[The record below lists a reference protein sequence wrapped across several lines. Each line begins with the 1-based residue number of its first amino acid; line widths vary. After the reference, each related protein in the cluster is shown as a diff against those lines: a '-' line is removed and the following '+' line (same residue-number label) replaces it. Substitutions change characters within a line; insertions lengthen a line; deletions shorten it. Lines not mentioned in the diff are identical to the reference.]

1 VAALAVLAVNE
12 IAFQLADRALDNV
25 QARHN
30 ARNEGLKLREL
41 LTDAETAQR
50 GYLLTGRDDYLAP
63 CSWPRASCP
72 RAAAPAQPV
81 RQLRR
86 EALVA
91 EASRRTDEKL
101 SELQLVVSEYRDG
114 STTAW
119 RVLMESDIGR
129 EKMQAV
135 REAVEQLDRHELAQI
150 VIERDAVYRRCCWA
164 AWACWA

>member
-63 CSWPRASCP
+63 LQLATRELPAVLQRLRSQYASSGGRRWSPRPAGAPTRSCPSCSWWCP
-72 RAAAPAQPV
+72 STATAPPPP
-81 RQLRR
+81 
-86 EALVA
+86 
-91 EASRRTDEKL
+91 
-101 SELQLVVSEYRDG
+101 G
-114 STTAW
+114 
-119 RVLMESDIGR
+119 
-129 EKMQAV
+129 
-135 REAVEQLDRHELAQI
+135 
-150 VIERDAVYRRCCWA
+150 
-164 AWACWA
+164 AC